1 MGAKA
6 RSLVGTIYFG
16 LLDGNK
22 QLTGGYVKVGNVYP
36 LKLKVETEQK
46 TQTSRMRETY
56 GQNLD
61 TKSTL
66 KAVTGSMDIHQW
78 IPKTLAWGLMGEEVP
93 LTGGSGTVSTPEAVV
108 AVLDEFV
115 RLGHQSVSS
124 VVVER
129 KNGAD
134 AADWSG
140 TAAVSLGAYRVP
152 TTPNDHFYKCT
163 TAGTTASS
171 EPTWPTNGT
180 TVTDGTA
187 VWQDMGPIVAVAG
200 TDYNVLATLGMIESL
215 SSGSIVDG
223 ETLEVTYSYAAQ
235 SGYQV
240 NVGTKTLIRV
250 AILIDGEDEY
260 TGEPMNAEFYS
271 VVLASGAEIGIISEP
286 ESDYEK
292 LPFSLVFETP
302 EGKTTP
308 GVINGLPL

>member
-61 TKSTL
+61 TKSIL
-66 KAVTGSMDIHQW
+66 KTVTGSMDIHQW

-115 RLGHQSVSS
+115 RLVHQDVSS
-124 VVVER
+124 VVV
-129 KNGAD
+129 KD
-134 AADWSG
+134 ATD
-140 TAAVSLGAYRVP
+140 
-152 TTPNDHFYKCT
+152 TTTY
-163 TAGTTASS
+163 
-171 EPTWPTNGT
+171 
-180 TVTDGTA
+180 
-187 VWQDMGPIVAVAG
+187 VAG
-200 TDYNVLATLGMIESL
+200 TDYTVNAALGMIETL
-215 SSGSIVDG
+215 SGGAIADG
-223 ETLEVTYSYAAQ
+223 ATLHVTYSYAAQ

-240 NVGTKTLIRV
+240 NIGTKTLIRV